1 MECIASYKIFQKE
14 NIHIY
19 TYKKNKSAKKYENR
33 MIQVK
38 DVIEY
43 TWNQTVGFI
52 NILDMRKQKRVRR
65 KKVRGD

>member
-1 MECIASYKIFQKE
+1 MYI
-14 NIHIY
+14 
-19 TYKKNKSAKKYENR
+19 SAKKYENR

>member
-1 MECIASYKIFQKE
+1 
-14 NIHIY
+14 
-19 TYKKNKSAKKYENR
+19 

-52 NILDMRKQKRVRR
+52 NILDMRKQKRVE
-65 KKVRGD
+65 KKFEVIETIAVPSCKVLISTERLERAWSIYKRNKV